1 MNKSELVTKK
11 HNKMAYIQQPFTEQ
25 VCGSTSSS
33 SSPPAT
39 EPTVEEP
46 DMAKFYMSEYM
57 IETMK
62 MLYMMR

>member
-1 MNKSELVTKK
+1 
-11 HNKMAYIQQPFTEQ
+11 MAYIQQPFTEQ
-25 VCGSTSSS
+25 VSGGTSSA
-33 SSPPAT
+33 PPPT
-39 EPTVEEP
+39 EPTAEEP